1 VSKRANAL
9 AERIE
14 QGAEALAGL
23 AEGLSEAE
31 WQRVVP
37 NEERTVAALVHHVA
51 GACPILVDWARG
63 LADGKPLTGVTW
75 EAIAQMNAQHAQEY
89 AAAGKQ
95 ETLELLRANGTVAA
109 DRVREFTDEDLDNV
123 ATVCLNWDAPQSAQT
138 FIELY
143 CVGHSYNHLASIRA
157 FLNGNA

>member
-1 VSKRANAL
+1 MSKRANAL

-14 QGAEALAGL
+14 QGAEALAAL

-37 NEERTVAALVHHVA
+37 NEERTIAALVHHVA

-75 EAIAQMNAQHAQEY
+75 EAIAQMNAQANRRHSNCSEPMASSWLIGSGSSPTRIWTMSRPCVSTGMPRK
-89 AAAGKQ
+89 APK
-95 ETLELLRANGTVAA
+95 LLLSCIAWAIAMT
-109 DRVREFTDEDLDNV
+109 
-123 ATVCLNWDAPQSAQT
+123 
-138 FIELY
+138 I
-143 CVGHSYNHLASIRA
+143 
-157 FLNGNA
+157 